1 MELDSLTRLTGE
13 LHSQRWRPVYLLMGD
28 EEYQIKHALTLFRDK
43 VLPKEVFEFNFEE
56 LRAGETSI
64 LEVLQF
70 ARTIPMTASHR
81 LIFFHDLE
89 ILGAEDME
97 TLVGYVRSPNPRTLL
112 VLISSGLDRRTNA
125 FKELREHTCF
135 LEFPKLKGAA
145 LERWATE
152 FFRRRAIQIS
162 SLGLRK
168 ILDLSGSDLQ
178 SLSNE
183 LEKLSL
189 YAGHEKE
196 IPDEAITELVLG
208 SRQHG
213 IFELTNALAR
223 RDRAGA
229 LLLLANLFEAGESP
243 QYLTTMI
250 AWQFRRMLIAKELL
264 AGGKSAS
271 EISSLLQV
279 RFALEEFIQ
288 QVRTIQFDAAMR
300 LYLRLAEADNR
311 MKSTSLNQH
320 MLLENLICAL

>member
-1 MELDSLTRLTGE
+1 LTRLHSE
-13 LHSQRWRPVYLLMGD
+13 LSLRQWHPVYLLMGE
-28 EEYQIKHALTLFRDK
+28 EEYQIRHALALFREK
-43 VLPKEVFEFNFEE
+43 IIPKEVFDFNFAD
-56 LRAGETSI
+56 LGAGKATALEI
-64 LEVLQF
+64 LQL
-70 ARTIPMTASHR
+70 ARTMPMMASHR
-81 LIFFHDLE
+81 LIFLSDVE
-89 ILGAEDME
+89 TLGAEDME
-97 TLVGYVRSPNPRTLL
+97 TLAGYVRSPNPRTLL
-112 VLISSGLDRRTNA
+112 VLISSGMDRRTSA
-125 FKELREHTCF
+125 FKALKEHACL
-135 LEFPKLKGAA
+135 LEFPRLKGPA

-162 SLGLRK
+162 SAGLRR
-168 ILDLSGSDLQ
+168 ILDLAGSDLQ

-196 IPDEAITELVLG
+196 IPDEAISELILG

-229 LLLLANLFEAGESP
+229 LSLLANLFDAGESP

-264 AGGKSAS
+264 SRGKSVS

-288 QVRTIQFDAAMR
+288 QVRAIQFDVVR
-300 LYLRLAEADNR
+300 RVYLRLAEADDQ
-311 MKSTSLNQH
+311 MKSTSLNQR